1 MSRPADL
8 SLEAVPTVFVTVG
21 TDHHRFDRLVGWAD
35 RWAADRQ
42 DVRCIVQYGTSGAPE
57 HAEGFA
63 YLAKPDL
70 QVAMREAVAVVC
82 HGGPA
87 TIAEARQMGHI
98 PIIVPRRAGH
108 DEHVDDHQYRFSLHV
123 SEEKWGVV
131 AGDEAELRELLDH
144 AIANPAALV
153 VDRDTSRA
161 DSAVNRFASL
171 VEAMR
176 SPGRATRV
184 MYIGGFGRSGSTL
197 LSLLAGS
204 LPGCVSVGELVFVW
218 ERGVLLDNVCGC
230 GRRFSECEFWSAV
243 GQVAF
248 GGWDRVDIQHA
259 LALHKTVDR
268 NRNLALLVTPG
279 LSSRYNA
286 ALREWCDDYLVP
298 LYDAIAE
305 VSGAEVIVDSSKHVS
320 YAFVLRHVANL
331 DLRVVQLVRD
341 PRGVAHSWSKQ
352 KVRPEAH
359 DGELMPEYSPARSTA
374 WWLYANTALRLLP
387 SIGVENEVVRYEDL
401 VADPARVLHQLARYA
416 ETPGADDADF
426 DFIRGHDVT
435 LARAHTVSGN
445 PMRFESM
452 SVRVENDT
460 SWVHEMSRRDQRVV
474 SSIAAFLP
482 DRELRRASRQVPA
495 FEPVGAGET
504 ADRDPDR
511 PWPSVSAVI
520 STRDRPELLDRAIES
535 IAEQDY
541 PGELEIVVVFDQSPV
556 DEALAGER
564 HGRRVRTT
572 SNTRAPGLP
581 GGRNSGINVA
591 TGELV
596 AFCDDDDEWLKNKL
610 TTQVAV
616 LENHPESAV
625 ATSGILVQYGTSEVA
640 REPDRATVTFEDLL
654 KSRVSW
660 VHPSTLLVRR
670 DRLCNEIGAV
680 NEEIP
685 GGYGEDYEW
694 LLRAAQNAPIVVAA
708 PCLTRVNW
716 HPASYFEARWRTIIE
731 ALEWL
736 LKEYPSFESEPHG
749 LARIEGQIAFAHA
762 AAGDRGSAVRWALR
776 SMKHHPTEPRAALA
790 VAVACGVPAD
800 RVLARLHHRGKGI

>member
-1 MSRPADL
+1 MRPQTNLAID
-8 SLEAVPTVFVTVG
+8 AVPTVFVTVG

-35 RWAADRQ
+35 RWAADRR

-63 YLAKPDL
+63 YLPKPDL
-70 QVAMREAVAVVC
+70 QLAMREAAVVVC

-87 TIAEARQMGHI
+87 TIAEARQMGHV
-98 PIIVPRRAGH
+98 PIIVPRRVDH

-123 SEEKWGVV
+123 TEEKWGVV
-131 AGDEAELRELLDH
+131 AEDEAELRDMLDR

-153 VDRDTSRA
+153 VDHDSSRA
-161 DSAVNRFASL
+161 DSAVNRFAAL
-171 VEAMR
+171 VEGLR
-176 SPGRATRV
+176 TPGRETRV
-184 MYIGGFGRSGSTL
+184 MYIGGCGRSGSTL

-204 LPGCVSVGELVFVW
+204 VPGCVSVGELVFVW
-218 ERGVLLDNVCGC
+218 ERGVLLDNLCGC
-230 GRRFSECEFWSAV
+230 GRRFSECEFWTAV
-243 GQVAF
+243 GEVAF
-248 GGWDRVDIQHA
+248 GGWDRVDIHHA

-268 NRNLALLVTPG
+268 NRNLPLLVAPG
-279 LSSRYNA
+279 LSRRYNA
-286 ALREWCDDYLVP
+286 ALREWCDDYLFP

-331 DLRVVQLVRD
+331 DVRVVQLVRD
-341 PRGVAHSWSKQ
+341 PHGVAHSWSKQ
-352 KVRPEAH
+352 KARPEVH
-359 DGELMPEYSPARSTA
+359 DGELMPEYSPASSTA
-374 WWLYANTALRLLP
+374 WWLYANAALRLLP
-387 SIGVENEVVRYEDL
+387 SIGVETEVVRYEDL
-401 VADPARVLHQLARYA
+401 VADPECVLHGITRFAGV
-416 ETPGADDADF
+416 PGADDADF
-426 DFIRGHDVT
+426 DFIDGHDVT
-435 LARAHTVSGN
+435 LGRAHTVAGN

-452 SVRVENDT
+452 SLRVESDT
-460 SWVHEMSRRDQRVV
+460 SWVHDMSRRDQRVV
-474 SSIAAFLP
+474 SSMAALLP
-482 DRELRRASRQVPA
+482 DRALGIPASAAGGTPA
-495 FEPVGAGET
+495 
-504 ADRDPDR
+504 RDPER

-535 IAEQDY
+535 IARQDY

-556 DEALAGER
+556 DDAVGGVR
-564 HGRRVRTT
+564 NGRRIRTT
-572 SNTRAPGLP
+572 SNTRTPGLP
-581 GGRNSGINVA
+581 GGRNSGIDIA

-596 AFCDDDDEWLKNKL
+596 AFCDDDDEWLPNKL

-616 LENHPESAV
+616 LESHPESAV
-625 ATSGILVQYGTSEVA
+625 ATSGILVQYGDSEVA
-640 REPDRATVTFEDLL
+640 REPDRTTVTFDDLL

-670 DRLCNEIGAV
+670 DRLRNEIGAV
-680 NEEIP
+680 NEAIP

-694 LLRAAQNAPIVVAA
+694 LLRAARQAPIAVAA

-716 HPASYFEARWRTIIE
+716 HPASYFEARWRTIIA

-736 LKEYPSFESEPHG
+736 LEQYPSFRSEPHG

-762 AAGDRGSAVRWALR
+762 AAGDRAAALRWAMRSLR
-776 SMKHHPTEPRAALA
+776 HHPTEPRAALA

-800 RVLARLHHRGKGI
+800 RVLARLHRRGQGI